1 MVGGLFVFE
10 GQLGRVPV
18 EVGLREAGRDAAE
31 EHRFRERAGVPEMC
45 GRLAG
50 ATDDCFGP
58 IGPMVGA
65 GDVGQLVVGE
75 LHFGEEL
82 RGRDVRDEQ
91 DAFGANDNRTLV
103 GLALPLFFSG
113 AAGVVDGGRGER
125 FGGSD
130 EGANLRRWAGVAVI
144 PRDCDGFI
152 GGEGGAGKDVADVGV
167 DGPVPLVRGRPD

>member
-58 IGPMVGA
+58 VGPMVGA
-65 GDVGQLVVGE
+65 GDVSARAVRTALRAIAIASFIKSSGVRSKISMTPITLRIARQILIDSLLLQSVHLEIDLHHHKE
-75 LHFGEEL
+75 LKAPYEVDL
-82 RGRDVRDEQ
+82 NQQRY
-91 DAFGANDNRTLV
+91 L
-103 GLALPLFFSG
+103 GLL
-113 AAGVVDGGRGER
+113 
-125 FGGSD
+125 
-130 EGANLRRWAGVAVI
+130 
-144 PRDCDGFI
+144 
-152 GGEGGAGKDVADVGV
+152 
-167 DGPVPLVRGRPD
+167 